1 MRPTYAAPRAQLGPT
16 VLAIALAVVGL
27 LALPAAGPAAAREK
41 PAMASAGWHGRAIQD
56 PKPRPR
62 LPRAS
67 WPEGWSAGPIA
78 IGTGFA
84 RPGGSE
90 RVRDVQRRLTQLGYR
105 PGPVDG
111 LFGPRTRAA
120 VRWFQYKHGLAT
132 RGGVNRSTV
141 GVLHAR
147 SDHEPLRTAERRP
160 AREPDTANT
169 RPTPEPTVEPDA
181 ANATPAPEP
190 AREPDAANATPAPEP
205 AREPDAANATP
216 APTAART
223 QDDGGTD
230 YAPIVVALLLALC
243 LGVLTGLLGPELRRA
258 LRRVP
263 DDEPPAT
270 PDVLG
275 YTTARNASAAAEAI
289 ARRCAEPG
297 WSLVEVLHEGGRRDV
312 RLAERRALVHAM
324 RELRDGRA
332 QGLVVAGLR
341 DVGPRVADLAT
352 VLHWLAE
359 ADAFLAVADHELD
372 TSTEEGRDTARAIA
386 ELGAWERR
394 SAGGRFTP
402 DAAHL
407 PTDLAE
413 QLAAMLQRGISPRA
427 VTDALALAGL
437 AGGEERTTTEERRRM

>member
-1 MRPTYAAPRAQLGPT
+1 MRPTYAAPRAQLKPT

-27 LALPAAGPAAAREK
+27 LALPAAGLAAKREK

-62 LPRAS
+62 LRRAS

-78 IGTGFA
+78 IGTGLA

-132 RGGVNRSTV
+132 RGGVNRPTLA
-141 GVLHAR
+141 VLHAR

-160 AREPDTANT
+160 AREPDAANT
-169 RPTPEPTVEPDA
+169 RPTPEPAGEPDA
-181 ANATPAPEP
+181 AT
-190 AREPDAANATPAPEP
+190 ATPAPEP

-230 YAPIVVALLLALC
+230 YAPIVIALLLAVC

-258 LRRVP
+258 LRGVP
-263 DDEPPAT
+263 DEEPPAT
-270 PDVLG
+270 PAVLG
-275 YTTARNASAAAEAI
+275 YTTARDASAGAEAI

-297 WSLVEVLHEGGRRDV
+297 WSLVEVLHEGGRRNA

-407 PTDLAE
+407 PTDLSE

-427 VTDALALAGL
+427 VTDALALSGL